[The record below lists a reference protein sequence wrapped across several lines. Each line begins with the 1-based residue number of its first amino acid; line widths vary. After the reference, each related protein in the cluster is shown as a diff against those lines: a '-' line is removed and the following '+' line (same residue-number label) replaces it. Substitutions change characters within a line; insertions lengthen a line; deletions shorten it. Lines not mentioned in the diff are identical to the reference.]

1 MTNAPNA
8 PLHKVLE
15 YYKNKGCKGIGE
27 VMPNMELMDPK
38 VQNLFRAAEEVEL
51 PIVFDGSD
59 VKDGDFGLYDDP
71 GLPQLEHTLQR
82 FPKLKIFGHGPVFWA
97 ELFRLQTPAERG
109 YVFTFDGK
117 DQVGKR
123 GSESVEEGVLPVL
136 LRRYENLYCDLSA
149 GSGKNAIMRDEE
161 YGLRFLE
168 EFSDKVLYGCD
179 ICLAS
184 QTFAHDFDVALDRF
198 VAEGSMSKENY
209 YKFVRGNAIK
219 VLKLDADE

>member
-1 MTNAPNA
+1 
-8 PLHKVLE
+8 
-15 YYKNKGCKGIGE
+15 
-27 VMPNMELMDPK
+27 MPVTIHLAPK
-38 VQNLFRAAEEVEL
+38 VGGYYGILDEV
-51 PIVFDGSD
+51 
-59 VKDGDFGLYDDP
+59 
-71 GLPQLEHTLQR
+71 GLPRMEKMLKKHK
-82 FPKLKIFGHGPVFWA
+82 KLKILGHSAMFWSHISSDVTYETLNDYPA
-97 ELFRLQTPAERG
+97 GKVSEGRLAG
-109 YVFTFDGK
+109 
-117 DQVGKR
+117 
-123 GSESVEEGVLPVL
+123 L
-136 LRRYENLYCDLSA
+136 LRDYENLYCDLSA